1 MSETAFAKILKQVA
15 SGAVL
20 SAEESAA
27 AFSAIMQGDVS
38 PPRMAAFLTAL
49 AMRKPAVTEILGAV
63 RAMRASMR
71 TIRPPRNAID
81 VCGTG
86 GDGMSTLN
94 VSTAVAFVVA
104 ACGIPVAKH
113 GNRNMSSQTGAADVL
128 EALGFRIEL
137 DSAAAED
144 CLAETGFCFLF
155 APHYHPAM
163 KHVAPVR
170 RELGFRTIFNLIGP
184 LSNPAGVRRQLM
196 GVFSRE
202 WLAPVAAVLRELD
215 AEAAWVVHSADGMDE
230 ISIAANTYVVKLH
243 GGRLADDEITPEQ
256 ARLPSTGVS
265 AIRGGSAEENAT
277 AIRDLLAGRPSA
289 FRDIVL
295 LNAAAALIV
304 ATATDTLQNGAERA
318 AEAIDSGAARDV
330 LERAAVFT
338 KHAAP

>member
-1 MSETAFAKILKQVA
+1 MSETAFAQTLKQVA
-15 SGAVL
+15 SGAIL
-20 SAEESAA
+20 SADESAA
-27 AFSAIMQGDVS
+27 AFSAIMQGEVS
-38 PPRMAAFLTAL
+38 QPRMAAFLTAL
-49 AMRKPAVTEILGAV
+49 AIRKPAVPEILGAV

-71 TIRPPRNAID
+71 TIRAPRNAID

-104 ACGIPVAKH
+104 GCGIPVAKH

-137 DSAAAED
+137 EPAAAED

-155 APHYHPAM
+155 APHYHTAM

-170 RELGFRTIFNLIGP
+170 RDLGFRTIFNLVGP

-202 WLAPVAAVLRELD
+202 WLAPVAAVLRDLD
-215 AEAAWVVHSADGMDE
+215 TEVAWVVHSSDGMDE
-230 ISIAANTYVVKLH
+230 ISIAAKTHVVKLQ
-243 GGRLADDEITPEQ
+243 GGAVTDDEIMPEQ
-256 ARLPSTGVS
+256 AQLPRS
-265 AIRGGSAEENAT
+265 AISAIKGGNAEENAT
-277 AIRDLLAGRPSA
+277 AIRELLAGAPSA

-295 LNAAAALIV
+295 LNAAAALMV
-304 ATATDTLQNGAERA
+304 AEVTDTLAAGARLA
-318 AEAIDSGAARDV
+318 AEAIDSGAARAV
-330 LERAAVFT
+330 LERGAAISSG
-338 KHAAP
+338 AP